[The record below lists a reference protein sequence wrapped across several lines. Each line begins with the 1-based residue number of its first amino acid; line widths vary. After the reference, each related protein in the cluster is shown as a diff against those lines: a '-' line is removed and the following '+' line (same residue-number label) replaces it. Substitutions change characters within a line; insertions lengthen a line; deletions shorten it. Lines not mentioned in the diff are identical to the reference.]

1 MFGIVDTNENIDLEQ
16 LHPAYKPKRRN
27 YSFGDEMSEWPE
39 DKRDTYETWK
49 HFMHNNYSFPDIRK
63 RSPSHPRSVRR
74 SISRHSS
81 VETDLS
87 RTPSLEIPIVQKRIS
102 LPVPKEPTGAEVL
115 IDFDGKDDPYRPMN
129 WPFKKKVIT
138 TALYGLTTCWVTFAS
153 AVYSAG
159 VEQIAHDFD
168 VPLVVATAGIS
179 MVVFGF
185 GLGPLLWAPL
195 SEV

>member
-1 MFGIVDTNENIDLEQ
+1 MFGIVANDNIDLEQ
-16 LHPAYKPKRRN
+16 LHPAYKRKSRYDSR
-27 YSFGDEMSEWPE
+27 GREMSEWR
-39 DKRDTYETWK
+39 DDTYETWR

-63 RSPSHPRSVRR
+63 RSPSRPPSRRR
-74 SISRHSS
+74 SSSRNSS
-81 VETDLS
+81 IVTDVS
-87 RTPSLEIPIVQKRIS
+87 RTPSLEIPIVPQRLS
-102 LPVPKEPTGAEVL
+102 YPVPKDPTGAEVL
-115 IDFDGKDDPYRPMN
+115 IDFDGKDDPYRPIN

-138 TALYGLTTCWVTFAS
+138 TVLYGLTTCWVTFAS

-159 VEQIAHDFD
+159 VRQIADDFD
-168 VPLVVATAGIS
+168 VPIVVSTAGIS